1 MRLRSRLHLPSGF
14 TLVEVLLGI
23 IILAIGLLGLAAV
36 FPLVVKQQREAQDTV
51 VGVASARGAEAII
64 AANVGLNSPLTTG
77 GWAKLSWEM
86 YKQAFNNKDS
96 GRIPWKNVFQQL
108 GTTNAIY
115 DDAGVFRINSDQ
127 GQQNDVVIKPAERLF
142 PAASSGASPLFV
154 WDMAPA
160 LASPVTATA
169 LPALPTFQPLR
180 VTVFVRRVDPGI
192 RVPANKTLA
201 QLLIDGKDGT
211 GQTVTP
217 VATDADGNA
226 TQNGLGVYSKFL
238 TPTITRAYKRYGA
251 TGGAF
256 TVIEFGNATDAELG
270 AVRQVG
276 QQLVDI
282 DGNIYTVIA
291 LPDEPDQEY
300 TNNENTLRRS
310 VVISPGLPTEF
321 VSASSATATSSSTR
335 WNDLQ
340 LLCTPQIPAAVTSFI
355 VRR

>member
-1 MRLRSRLHLPSGF
+1 MRSRFHLPSGF

-64 AANVGLNSPLTTG
+64 SANVGLNSPLTSG
-77 GWAKLSWEM
+77 GWSKLSWEM

-96 GRIPWKNVFQQL
+96 GRMPWKNVFQQL
-108 GTTNAIY
+108 GTINAIY
-115 DDAGVFRINSDQ
+115 DDSGVFRINSDL
-127 GQQNDVVIKPAERLF
+127 GQQNDVVIKPADRLF
-142 PAASSGASPLFV
+142 PSASSGVSPLFV

-169 LPALPTFQPLR
+169 LPTLPVFQPLR

-192 RVPANKTLA
+192 RVPGNKTLA
-201 QLLIDGKDGT
+201 QLLIDGRDGT
-211 GQTVTP
+211 GRTVIP
-217 VATDADGNA
+217 VATDTDGNP

-238 TPTITRAYKRYGA
+238 TPTVTRAHKRYGA
-251 TGGAF
+251 SGGAF

-282 DGNIYTVIA
+282 DGNIYTVVG
-291 LPDEPDQEY
+291 LPDEPDQAY
-300 TNNENTLRRS
+300 TDSEDQIRRS

-321 VSASSATATSSSTR
+321 IQNSNSTSSGLR
-335 WNDLQ
+335 WTDLQ